1 MERKGKNIKEN
12 AEQEVKNRRAGAMM
26 IVVVIKMT
34 IIIIVTHSM
43 DMSSLQEA
51 NSH

>member
-1 MERKGKNIKEN
+1 
-12 AEQEVKNRRAGAMM
+12 M

-51 NSH
+51 NSHWAELSWAELSWAGWIQFT